1 MLDPIANSS
10 SVAAPTTCQLPD
22 PKQPKFSRF
31 SPAPTRTQEIR
42 EPHSM
47 HQFTLVKTQ
56 FEVFSSN
63 MHPRK
68 LVGWQNRARR
78 TKRRN

>member
-1 MLDPIANSS
+1 
-10 SVAAPTTCQLPD
+10 
-22 PKQPKFSRF
+22 
-31 SPAPTRTQEIR
+31 
-42 EPHSM
+42 M

-56 FEVFSSN
+56 FEILSSN
-63 MHPRK
+63 LHPRK